1 MINSETWWNII
12 GRYNNE
18 IFPIQIIIMALGVVL
33 TYFLFFKPSIKINKM
48 MKAYLSFTF
57 AWSGIVFFLIF
68 GRELPGIFLGVPL
81 CLLAAIL
88 FTLDIFIN
96 KTKFKISELKWQKYL
111 TIFFVFIS
119 FLYPLIG
126 FAFGH
131 YYPRSCILGVMP
143 CPTTSFALALL
154 ASSLPE
160 VDKKVYILLLV
171 WALPSVGKCLGA
183 LDLYEDCIV
192 FWVGIYALI
201 MLIRN
206 WKYIRK

>member
-1 MINSETWWNII
+1 MINAETWWNII
-12 GRYNNE
+12 ARYNND
-18 IFPIQIIIMALGVVL
+18 IFPIQIIIMALGIVL
-33 TYFLFFKPSIKINKM
+33 TCFLFFKPGIKINIM

-81 CLLAAIL
+81 FLLVAIL
-88 FTLDIFIN
+88 FALDIFIN
-96 KTKFKISELKWQKYL
+96 KTKFKISELKWQRYL
-111 TIFFVFIS
+111 TLFFVFIS
-119 FLYPLIG
+119 FLYPFIG
-126 FAFGH
+126 FVFGH
-131 YYPRSCILGVMP
+131 YYPRSCILGAAP

-171 WALPSVGKCLGA
+171 WALPAVGKCFGA
-183 LDLYEDCIV
+183 LDLYEDCIL

-201 MLIRN
+201 MLIKN
-206 WKYIRK
+206 WKFIRK

>member
-1 MINSETWWNII
+1 
-12 GRYNNE
+12 
-18 IFPIQIIIMALGVVL
+18 MALGIVL
-33 TYFLFFKPSIKINKM
+33 TLFLFFNPGIKTNRM

-68 GRELPGIFLGVPL
+68 GRELPGKFLGVPL
-81 CLLAAIL
+81 FLLAAIL
-88 FTLDIFIN
+88 FALDIFIN
-96 KTKFKISELKWQKYL
+96 KTKFKLSRLKWQKYL
-111 TIFFVFIS
+111 TLFFVFIS

-131 YYPRSCILGVMP
+131 YYPRSCILGAMP

-171 WALPSVGKCLGA
+171 WALPAVGKCAGA
-183 LDLYEDCIV
+183 LDLYEDCII

-201 MLIRN
+201 MLIKN
-206 WKYIRK
+206 WKFIRKQEA

>member
-12 GRYNNE
+12 GRYNDE

-96 KTKFKISELKWQKYL
+96 KTKLVHLPISW
-111 TIFFVFIS
+111 
-119 FLYPLIG
+119 
-126 FAFGH
+126 
-131 YYPRSCILGVMP
+131 
-143 CPTTSFALALL
+143 
-154 ASSLPE
+154 
-160 VDKKVYILLLV
+160 
-171 WALPSVGKCLGA
+171 
-183 LDLYEDCIV
+183 
-192 FWVGIYALI
+192 
-201 MLIRN
+201 
-206 WKYIRK
+206 